1 MFESATNTFVYFA
14 YGSNMLSRRLRASKR
29 APSAVTID
37 IGFVQGRR
45 LTFDKVSQDGSG
57 KCDIEFTKNPNDRAY
72 GVLFKISSTEKPNLD
87 EVEGLGKGYEEQKIC
102 VITKNG
108 ESVAVTYVATTKEPA
123 LRPYHWYKALVV
135 AGAKEHGLPNDYVEW
150 LRTFESQA
158 DPNTKRRAENE
169 ALLFGS

>member
-1 MFESATNTFVYFA
+1 MCESATNTFVYFA
-14 YGSNMLSRRLRASKR
+14 YGSNMHSRRLRASER
-29 APSAVTID
+29 APSAVTIG

-57 KCDIEFTKNPNDRAY
+57 KCDIEFTNNPNDRAY
-72 GVLFKISSTEKPNLD
+72 GVLFKILSAEKPKLD
-87 EVEGLGKGYEEQKIC
+87 KAEGVGNGYKEQNIR
-102 VITKNG
+102 VVTSNG
-108 ESVAVTYVATTKEPA
+108 ESVAITYVATTKDPT

-135 AGAKEHGLPNDYVEW
+135 AGAVEHGLPNAYVEW

-169 ALLFGS
+169 ALLFSN